1 MRKRQTHTY
10 KETDIQK
17 ELGLSG
23 LGSLMERLK
32 LFSPCLLCLFTQTG
46 GVFAHMNQ
54 GGRVS

>member
-1 MRKRQTHTY
+1 MRKQQTHTY

-23 LGSLMERLK
+23 LRSLMEMLK
-32 LFSPCLLCLFTQTG
+32 LFSPGSQRG